1 MPPITTTAFPTVA
14 HPGRHSIL
22 AAGQEANHLP
32 DPFPTFDILTD
43 PAATLQERA
52 VVMSTR
58 GMRSSQI
65 ALALGVPPRTVR
77 HWLARFRKHMA
88 AERQAELAE
97 SLDRAI
103 ESYRAILVA
112 AWDSYESER
121 RIERAILTG
130 QLDRTRRRRIIQTP
144 RHSRRTGGLGP
155 NDLSDLDTTPDA
167 GASETILEETETP
180 RRTNHGARY
189 LSIALAA
196 QREITRLQGLY
207 DRDRQP
213 PADIRLTV
221 VERPATPDDQPP
233 SPISG
238 SPTSGLPASAP
249 ELASG
254 AAPSPTPAPSPIAT
268 HTAPAV
274 ATAPTVCQPSA
285 TPPTSQP
292 SATAPTSQPDA
303 SAAPPPHA
311 PEHPVHTPSIPAA
324 SPLSPRGE
332 GPGVRN
338 PLPPFRHHP
347 PLNRPAFPAYRL

>member
-1 MPPITTTAFPTVA
+1 MSPTTTSATTTAHA
-14 HPGRHSIL
+14 GRHSIL

-65 ALALGVPPRTVR
+65 ALALGVAPRTVR

-130 QLDRTRRRRIIQTP
+130 QLDRTRRRRIIQSP
-144 RHSRRTGGLGP
+144 RHTHHTGSTG
-155 NDLSDLDTTPDA
+155 SVDLDDLDRAPDA
-167 GASETILEETETP
+167 EASETILEETETP

-233 SPISG
+233 A
-238 SPTSGLPASAP
+238 PTPASSQPAP
-249 ELASG
+249 ASEPVSS
-254 AAPSPTPAPSPIAT
+254 APSPVPAPSPS
-268 HTAPAV
+268 PAAASV
-274 ATAPTVCQPSA
+274 VPQPSA
-285 TPPTSQP
+285 PPPISQADH
-292 SATAPTSQPDA
+292 ATV
-303 SAAPPPHA
+303 PPPHA
-311 PEHPVHTPSIPAA
+311 PQHPIRIPSTA
-324 SPLSPRGE
+324 SPLSPHRE
-332 GPGVRN
+332 RQGVPHPLPPLP

-347 PLNRPAFPAYRL
+347 PLNRPSFPAYRL

>member
-1 MPPITTTAFPTVA
+1 MSPITTAPTAPTASTASPTVA

-32 DPFPTFDILTD
+32 DPFPTFNILTD

-97 SLDRAI
+97 SLDQAI

-112 AWDSYESER
+112 AWESYESEQ

-130 QLDRTRRRRIIQTP
+130 QLDRTRRRRIIQSP
-144 RHSRRTGGLGP
+144 RRSHRTAP
-155 NDLSDLDTTPDA
+155 DDLTDLDDRDA
-167 GASETILEETETP
+167 ATDTEASETILEETETP

-207 DRDRQP
+207 DRDRRP

-233 SPISG
+233 SPAPSQ
-238 SPTSGLPASAP
+238 PASASEP
-249 ELASG
+249 ASS
-254 AAPSPTPAPSPIAT
+254 APSPVPAPSPSPAAASVVPQPFAT
-268 HTAPAV
+268 SPISQTDHAA
-274 ATAPTVCQPSA
+274 
-285 TPPTSQP
+285 SQP
-292 SATAPTSQPDA
+292 YL
-303 SAAPPPHA
+303 PPYPMRS
-311 PEHPVHTPSIPAA
+311 PSTA
-324 SPLSPRGE
+324 SPLSPQGE
-332 GPGVRN
+332 GLGVRIPLP

-347 PLNRPAFPAYRL
+347 PLNPASFPAYRL